1 MVFFV
6 DTNIPLGY
14 TVIHDKWHDTSKK
27 FIENNKGSVFWSNLV
42 RDEYSRKLENII
54 DEIEYFLEASEDI
67 LLTNQKDFVN
77 FDEFRKFILKR
88 TRECEI
94 DPHKKQKILEHFW
107 KRYNFNEGI
116 SGIVSSR
123 FTKYE

>member
-67 LLTNQKDFVN
+67 LLKIK
-77 FDEFRKFILKR
+77 RILL
-88 TRECEI
+88 
-94 DPHKKQKILEHFW
+94 ILMNLGNS
-107 KRYNFNEGI
+107 Y
-116 SGIVSSR
+116 
-123 FTKYE
+123 